1 MKTIEKINKIKLWFS
16 EKMKK
21 TDKPRVIKEKRRL
34 KITKIR
40 NERGDITTKLT
51 KIKRV
56 IRNTME
62 NSMTTI

>member
-34 KITKIR
+34 KIT
-40 NERGDITTKLT
+40 
-51 KIKRV
+51 
-56 IRNTME
+56 
-62 NSMTTI
+62 

>member
-1 MKTIEKINKIKLWFS
+1 MKTIEKINKIKLRFS

-51 KIKRV
+51 KSKRV

>member
-1 MKTIEKINKIKLWFS
+1 MKIREKSIKLWFN

-21 TDKPRVIKEKRRL
+21 TDKPRVTKEKRRL
-34 KITKIR
+34 RITKIS

-51 KIKRV
+51 KINTV
-56 IRNTME
+56 IRNTIE

>member
-1 MKTIEKINKIKLWFS
+1 MKIREKSIKLWFN

-21 TDKPRVIKEKRRL
+21 TDKPRVTTEKRRL
-34 KITKIR
+34 RITKIS

-51 KIKRV
+51 KINTV
-56 IRNTME
+56 IRNTIE